1 MCIEYLAGKIL
12 TAQSVVPLQYSIISM
27 RPNGKLATTMV
38 DLKPNNL
45 LHPNDIKNPR
55 VMGSSEHGYL
65 RHVVWAP
72 VGNGIAF
79 VGVATNA
86 TFWSMLLMGKFT
98 HSQLSIKST
107 SSNKSTATLKFLFQ
121 AMVLLK

>member
-1 MCIEYLAGKIL
+1 MEIGIVAIECLATKIFL
-12 TAQSVVPLQYSIISM
+12 SPSDFPLQYSIISM

-45 LHPNDIKNPR
+45 LHPNDKKDPG
-55 VMGSSEHGYL
+55 VMGSSDHGYL

-79 VGVATNA
+79 VGRATKV
-86 TFWSMLLMGKFT
+86 TFVSMLFIGKIT
-98 HSQLSIKST
+98 Q
-107 SSNKSTATLKFLFQ
+107 
-121 AMVLLK
+121 

>member
-1 MCIEYLAGKIL
+1 
-12 TAQSVVPLQYSIISM
+12 M

-45 LHPNDIKNPR
+45 LHPNDRKNPR

-65 RHVVWAP
+65 RHVVWSP

-79 VGVATNA
+79 VGVATNP
-86 TFWSMLLMGKFT
+86 TFYLVNAFHLGKFT
-98 HSQLSIKST
+98 YSDYCQIK
-107 SSNKSTATLKFLFQ
+107 LK
-121 AMVLLK
+121 

>member
-1 MCIEYLAGKIL
+1 MIFLWKLEVTIEYLAGKIL
-12 TAQSVVPLQYSIISM
+12 ISQSGLPLQYSIISM

-45 LHPNDIKNPR
+45 LHPNDRKNPR

-65 RHVVWAP
+65 RHVVWSP

-86 TFWSMLLMGKFT
+86 TFWSMLMMAEI
-98 HSQLSIKST
+98 HVQ
-107 SSNKSTATLKFLFQ
+107 
-121 AMVLLK
+121 